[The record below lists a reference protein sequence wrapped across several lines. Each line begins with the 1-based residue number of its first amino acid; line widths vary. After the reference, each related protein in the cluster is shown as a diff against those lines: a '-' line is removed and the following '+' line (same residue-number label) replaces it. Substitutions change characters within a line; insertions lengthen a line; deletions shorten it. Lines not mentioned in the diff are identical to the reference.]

1 MLPFAKVSATGN
13 DFLLLRA
20 TGLPEPAPAL
30 ARRLCDRRRSLG
42 ADGLVTLRRRR
53 DGAWRVIHLEPDGA
67 RTFCLNALRGVA
79 AWARAAGRWDGAAPL
94 RLLTD
99 AGPVSVCE
107 AAVGFEVELA
117 PPRALELRRV
127 ALDDGGAVEG
137 TWVDVGNP
145 QLVVVLPDGAAL
157 EAADLMD
164 LGRAL
169 RWHPAFLGGTNVDF
183 VARVAGEWRVR
194 TYERGVEGETL
205 ACGSGVVATACA
217 LARAGGTPSS
227 IWRLRTRGGEVHT
240 VRLEAEGERWTRVA
254 SAAPAEVV
262 ARGRVPTA
270 HLARGAAA

>member
-53 DGAWRVIHLEPDGA
+53 DGAWRVVHLEPDGA

-79 AWARAAGRWDGAAPL
+79 AWARAAGRWDGAASL

-99 AGPVSVCE
+99 AGPVSVRE
-107 AAVGFEVELA
+107 VQAGFEVELA
-117 PPRALELRRV
+117 PPRALAPCRVELPDRV
-127 ALDDGGAVEG
+127 VQG

-145 QLVVVLPDGAAL
+145 QLVVTLADGEAL

-169 RWHPAFLGGTNVDF
+169 RWHPAFPGGTNVDF
-183 VARVAGEWRVR
+183 VAEVGGEWRVR
-194 TYERGVEGETL
+194 TFERGVEGETL
-205 ACGSGVVATACA
+205 ACGSGVVASACA
-217 LARAGGTPSS
+217 LARARGTASS
-227 IWRLRTRGGEVHT
+227 TWRLRTRGGEVHA

-262 ARGRVPTA
+262 ARGRVPAA
-270 HLARGAAA
+270 HLTRAAA